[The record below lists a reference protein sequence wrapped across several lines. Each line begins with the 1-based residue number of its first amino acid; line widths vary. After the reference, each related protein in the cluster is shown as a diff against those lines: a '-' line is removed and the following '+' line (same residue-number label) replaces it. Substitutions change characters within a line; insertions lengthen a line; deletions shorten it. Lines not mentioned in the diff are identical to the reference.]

1 MKEKLS
7 LDAVIKESKA
17 FTEIESLH
25 NEALIYG
32 TTDGKAVGTYIE
44 QKFKRYLLEKYEFT
58 EGNSAKGIDF
68 PDLELEIKTTSIR
81 QPQCSCPFNSARQKI
96 YGLGYS
102 IILFVYDKK
111 DDPTT
116 KTANLNFLHNIFIHA
131 SKTADYQITKILRE
145 ILSNGGNKEDILALL
160 ADRHLPLD
168 DITAAS
174 IADELLIKKP
184 EQGYLT
190 ISNALQW
197 RLQYARAIQVAGT
210 VDGIAKIK

>member
-7 LDAVIKESKA
+7 LDAVIKESKLFA
-17 FTEIESLH
+17 EIESKYH
-25 NEALIYG
+25 EALIYG

-68 PDLELEIKTTSIR
+68 PDLDLEIKTTSIK
-81 QPQCSCPFNSARQKI
+81 QPQSSCPFSSARQKI

-111 DDPTT
+111 DNAET
-116 KTANLNFLHNIFIHA
+116 KTANLNFLHTIFIHS
-131 SKTADYQITKILRE
+131 SKTADYQITKSILE
-145 ILSNGGNKEDILALL
+145 ILDNGANKEDILALFS
-160 ADRHLPLD
+160 DKNLPLD

-174 IADELLIKKP
+174 IADELLIKRP

-197 RLQYARAIQVAGT
+197 RLQYGRAIQVAGT
-210 VDGIAKIK
+210 VDGVAKLR

>member
-7 LDAVIKESKA
+7 LDSVITEAKIFA
-17 FTEIESLH
+17 EIESKH
-25 NEALIYG
+25 AEPLIYG

-44 QKFKRYLLEKYEFT
+44 QKFKRYLLEKYEFS

-68 PDLELEIKTTSIR
+68 PDLYLEIKTTSIK
-81 QPQCSCPFNSARQKI
+81 QPQSSCPFSAARQKV

-111 DDPTT
+111 DDPNTR
-116 KTANLNFLHNIFIHA
+116 TANLNFLHTIFIHS
-131 SKTADYQITKILRE
+131 SKTADYKLTKSLIE
-145 ILSNGGNKEDILALL
+145 ILERGANKDDILALFS
-160 ADRHLPLD
+160 DRNLPLD
-168 DITAAS
+168 DITANS

-197 RLQYARAIQVAGT
+197 RINYGRAIQVAGT
-210 VDGIAKIK
+210 IDGVEKLR

>member
-7 LDAVIKESKA
+7 LDAVIEESKVFA
-17 FTEIESLH
+17 EIESKH
-25 NEALIYG
+25 NESLIYG

-44 QKFKRYLLEKYEFT
+44 QKFKRYLLEKYEFI

-68 PDLELEIKTTSIR
+68 PELDLEIKTTSIK
-81 QPQCSCPFNSARQKI
+81 QPQSSCPFNSARQKI

-111 DDPTT
+111 DDVIT
-116 KTANLNFLHNIFIHA
+116 KTANLNFLHTIFIH
-131 SKTADYQITKILRE
+131 SSTTADYQLTKSLRNM
-145 ILSNGGNKEDILALL
+145 IDNGANKEDILALFS
-160 ADRHLPLD
+160 DRNLPLD
-168 DITAAS
+168 EITAAS
-174 IADELLIKKP
+174 LADEILIKKP

-197 RLQYARAIQVAGT
+197 RLQYGRAIQVAGT
-210 VDGIAKIK
+210 VDGVKKLR

>member
-7 LDAVIKESKA
+7 LDAVIKEAKVFA
-17 FTEIESLH
+17 EIESKH

-68 PDLELEIKTTSIR
+68 PDLDLEIKTTSIK
-81 QPQCSCPFNSARQKI
+81 QPQSSCPYNAARQKVF
-96 YGLGYS
+96 GLGYS
-102 IILFVYDKK
+102 IIFFVYDKK
-111 DDPTT
+111 DDPQT
-116 KTANLNFLHNIFIHA
+116 KTANLNFLHTIFIHS
-131 SKTADYQITKILRE
+131 SKTGDYQLTKVIRE
-145 ILSNGGNKEDILALL
+145 ILVNGANKEEIVALL
-160 ADRHLPLD
+160 FDRNLPLD
-168 DITAAS
+168 DITANS

-197 RLQYARAIQVAGT
+197 RLQYGRAIQVAGT
-210 VDGIAKIK
+210 VDGVVKLI

>member
-7 LDAVIKESKA
+7 LDAVIKEAKVFSKLQ
-17 FTEIESLH
+17 SKH

-68 PDLELEIKTTSIR
+68 PDLDLEIKTTSIK
-81 QPQCSCPFNSARQKI
+81 QPQSSCPFDTARQKI

-111 DDPTT
+111 DDPKT
-116 KTANLNFLHNIFIHA
+116 KTANLNILHTIFIHS
-131 SKTADYQITKILRE
+131 SKTADYQLTKTLRQILDN
-145 ILSNGGNKEDILALL
+145 SANKDDILALFF
-160 ADRHLPLD
+160 DRNLPLD
-168 DITAAS
+168 DIIASS

-197 RLQYARAIQVAGT
+197 RLQYGRAIQVAGT
-210 VDGIAKIK
+210 VDGVAKLT

>member
-7 LDAVIKESKA
+7 LDTVINEAKVFAQTESK
-17 FTEIESLH
+17 H
-25 NEALIYG
+25 NEPLIYG

-44 QKFKRYLLEKYEFT
+44 QKFKRYLLEKYDFIEV
-58 EGNSAKGIDF
+58 NSAKGIDF
-68 PDLELEIKTTSIR
+68 PELDLEIKTTSIK
-81 QPQCSCPFNSARQKI
+81 QPQSSCPFSAARQKV

-111 DDPTT
+111 DDPQTR
-116 KTANLNFLHNIFIHA
+116 TANLNFLHTIFIHS
-131 SKTADYQITKILRE
+131 SKTGDYQLTKVIRQMLE
-145 ILSNGGNKEDILALL
+145 NGANKEELVALL
-160 ADRHLPLD
+160 FDRNLPLD
-168 DITAAS
+168 DITANS

-197 RLQYARAIQVAGT
+197 RLQYGRAIQAAGT
-210 VDGIAKIK
+210 VDGVKKLI